1 MAPLSRPVFRG
12 ASSQAGLCLVGSPKK
27 QTNFPVLYPGPEYAT
42 IQISHP
48 HTSNLILEEEYDPMA
63 PKYCFVA
70 DTLRLEI
77 ANGQYSDS
85 QMLPTEQQLC
95 QRFQSSRQTVRRAL
109 SVLEEEKLITRRQGS
124 GSRLRESSREEALS
138 DRSIVVMSTYISDYI
153 FPRLL
158 QGMEGVLTAHG
169 SAPLLYATQNQVA
182 TERKILQ
189 TLLIRKDLDGILV
202 EGSKTALPNPNLD
215 LYHKLLDQG
224 VRLVFLNGS
233 YPELSYIPSVL
244 ADDCGGGRLL
254 VEYLHKKGHQ
264 HIGGIFK
271 SDDRQGI
278 LRYAGFVQ
286 ALRDLSLPME
296 DSQLFWYNTES
307 RKSFHSDAF
316 VDAVLESLRGCSAL
330 VCYNDEIALRVVT
343 RLRRK
348 GVAVPGEIAVV
359 SFDNSQYSEL
369 APVRITSLSHGEQ
382 NLGEL
387 AATLLLRTLQEE
399 QCQSQVVPWVLVE
412 KESG

>member
-1 MAPLSRPVFRG
+1 MSDTQTPVVEQKTQPPMNQKGPATHEQKQKRRKLIRRVIALTVAVAIVGGSTFLLKKYVFTGNEDGIGEPIHTTVYR
-12 ASSQAGLCLVGSPKK
+12 SSIMSKVEGSGTAQSKNSATVSPEAGY
-27 QTNFPVLYPGPEYAT
+27 Q
-42 IQISHP
+42 
-48 HTSNLILEEEYDPMA
+48 
-63 PKYCFVA
+63 
-70 DTLRLEI
+70 
-77 ANGQYSDS
+77 
-85 QMLPTEQQLC
+85 
-95 QRFQSSRQTVRRAL
+95 
-109 SVLEEEKLITRRQGS
+109 VLELFVSEGDFVEEGQL
-124 GSRLRESSREEALS
+124 LYNL
-138 DRSIVVMSTYISDYI
+138 DDSTA
-153 FPRLL
+153 
-158 QGMEGVLTAHG
+158 QEGVLTAHG

-254 VEYLHKKGHQ
+254 VEHLHKKGHQ

-348 GVAVPGEIAVV
+348 GIAVPGEIAVV

-369 APVRITSLSHGEQ
+369 APVRITSLSHGEE

>member
-1 MAPLSRPVFRG
+1 MLFR
-12 ASSQAGLCLVGSPKK
+12 S
-27 QTNFPVLYPGPEYAT
+27 
-42 IQISHP
+42 
-48 HTSNLILEEEYDPMA
+48 
-63 PKYCFVA
+63 
-70 DTLRLEI
+70 
-77 ANGQYSDS
+77 
-85 QMLPTEQQLC
+85 
-95 QRFQSSRQTVRRAL
+95 
-109 SVLEEEKLITRRQGS
+109 
-124 GSRLRESSREEALS
+124 
-138 DRSIVVMSTYISDYI
+138 
-153 FPRLL
+153 
-158 QGMEGVLTAHG
+158 
-169 SAPLLYATQNQVA
+169 
-182 TERKILQ
+182 
-189 TLLIRKDLDGILV
+189 
-202 EGSKTALPNPNLD
+202 
-215 LYHKLLDQG
+215 
-224 VRLVFLNGS
+224 
-233 YPELSYIPSVL
+233 
-244 ADDCGGGRLL
+244 

-271 SDDRQGI
+271 SDDRQGTF
-278 LRYAGFVQ
+278 RYAGFVQ

-348 GVAVPGEIAVV
+348 GVAVPGEVAVV